1 MAKPKQIL
9 LLVETSR
16 VFGRGVIQGIS
27 RFAKERANWLFH
39 YQDRGIR
46 EGLSPWLGNW
56 QGDGIITRTSSPD
69 LREVFDRL
77 TCPTVELLGDGISL
91 CPEVRTDETVTAESA
106 VDHLQRQG
114 YQHLAFYSFANSWW
128 SDARRDAFEDLVR
141 TRNLSGHVFP
151 GAYKGGNLPYPTWQ
165 PAFEAQLIRWLERL
179 PKPVGVWAV
188 ADSQAIRI
196 LEACRQVN
204 LRVPAEVGILG
215 TSNDDIVC
223 SLLSPSLSSIDLNPQ
238 EVGYKAAALLD
249 SKLRSYRKS
258 KESPKKRAAP
268 IFVSPSGVVARESSD
283 RIAIIEPDLDRAIK
297 IIERNAVHGLTV
309 EQLAGEMLMSR
320 STLERRFRE
329 FVDCSPAQEINRV
342 RIEHAKTFLRETA
355 WPVSV
360 IAQKTGFALP
370 ENFVRYFR
378 RLVGETPRQ
387 YRNRFY
393 GDEYSG

>member
-1 MAKPKQIL
+1 M
-9 LLVETSR
+9 E
-16 VFGRGVIQGIS
+16 S
-27 RFAKERANWLFH
+27 RFSPRSEPTSPSRPSRLSITCK
-39 YQDRGIR
+39 DRGISTWR
-46 EGLSPWLGNW
+46 SIPSPTHG
-56 QGDGIITRTSSPD
+56 G
-69 LREVFDRL
+69 
-77 TCPTVELLGDGISL
+77 PT
-91 CPEVRTDETVTAESA
+91 
-106 VDHLQRQG
+106 
-114 YQHLAFYSFANSWW
+114 
-128 SDARRDAFEDLVR
+128 RRDAFEDLVR
-141 TRNLSGHVFP
+141 TRNLSGNVFP
-151 GAYKGGNLPYPTWQ
+151 GAYKGGNLPYPTWK

-196 LEACRQVN
+196 LEACRQVH

-215 TSNDDIVC
+215 TSNDEIVC

-249 SKLRSYRKS
+249 SKMRSYRKR
-258 KESPKKRAAP
+258 KRARKKRTAP

-309 EQLAGEMLMSR
+309 DELAAEMLMSR

-342 RIEHAKTFLRETA
+342 RIEIAKTFLRETA

-360 IAQKTGFALP
+360 IAQKTGFTLP

-393 GDEYSG
+393 GNQYSNGIDT